1 MSDLK
6 QAIQDRK
13 KREEEQRVQAIMDA
27 AKEVFYS
34 KGYLKATMDDVALAS
49 GMSKPIIYKHF
60 KSKDDLYF
68 SLTMIVFDESLRH
81 LNRID
86 RKVKA
91 GKYRTGSEVIHDLF
105 QYFEKT
111 YQFDP
116 EAFKIVLLFQHTGM
130 VWELNDDVRSV
141 LFRKGRMNYIIAR
154 RLSNL
159 AMKQGLFKEVDA
171 YQLVDAVWAGFLG
184 LVRLEDTK
192 SKGEMNLKRLKANL
206 GFFEKM
212 VIDSVAT

>member
-1 MSDLK
+1 MNDLK
-6 QAIQDRK
+6 QAIQNRK
-13 KREEEQRVQAIMDA
+13 KREEQQRVLDIMDA

-81 LNRID
+81 LNRIE

-91 GKYRTGSEVIHDLF
+91 GKYSTGAEIIHALF

-111 YQFDP
+111 YRFDP

-141 LFRKGRMNYIIAR
+141 LFRKGRKNYIIAR
-154 RLSNL
+154 RLSKL
-159 AMKQGLFKEVDA
+159 AMEQGLFKQVDP
-171 YQLVDAVWAGFLG
+171 YQLVDTVWAGFLG
-184 LVRLEDTK
+184 IVRLEDTK
-192 SKGEMNLKRLKANL
+192 SRGTMNMKRLKANL

-212 VIDSVAT
+212 VIESVAI

>member
-13 KREEEQRVQAIMDA
+13 KREEQERVRAIMDA

-49 GMSKPIIYKHF
+49 GMSKPLIYKHF

-81 LNRID
+81 LNRIE
-86 RKVKA
+86 RKIKA
-91 GKYRTGSEVIHDLF
+91 GKYRSGAAIIHDLF

-141 LFRKGRMNYIIAR
+141 LFRKGRKNYIIAR

-159 AMKQGLFKEVDA
+159 AMEQGLFKKMDP
-171 YQLVDAVWAGFLG
+171 YQLVDTVWAGFLG
-184 LVRLEDTK
+184 IVRLEDTK
-192 SKGEMNLKRLKANL
+192 SGGETNLERLKANL
-206 GFFEKM
+206 SFFENM
-212 VIDSVAT
+212 VSEFVAT

>member
-1 MSDLK
+1 
-6 QAIQDRK
+6 
-13 KREEEQRVQAIMDA
+13 
-27 AKEVFYS
+27 
-34 KGYLKATMDDVALAS
+34 
-49 GMSKPIIYKHF
+49 
-60 KSKDDLYF
+60 
-68 SLTMIVFDESLRH
+68 MIVFDESLRH

-91 GKYRTGSEVIHDLF
+91 GKYSTGAEIIHDLF

-111 YQFDP
+111 YMFDP

-171 YQLVDAVWAGFLG
+171 YQLVDTVWAGFLG
-184 LVRLEDTK
+184 IVRLEDTK

-212 VIDSVAT
+212 VIDSVAI